1 MTVITPA
8 FSHKLT
14 DDVRE
19 NVRNFRANA
28 FGTGLSCF
36 ASSPASRV
44 SPVPASIP
52 FAKEK

>member
-1 MTVITPA
+1 MTQTPGLYA
-8 FSHKLT
+8 PLIPE
-14 DDVRE
+14 DVRE

-28 FGTGLSCF
+28 CGTGLSCF

-52 FAKEK
+52 FRKEK